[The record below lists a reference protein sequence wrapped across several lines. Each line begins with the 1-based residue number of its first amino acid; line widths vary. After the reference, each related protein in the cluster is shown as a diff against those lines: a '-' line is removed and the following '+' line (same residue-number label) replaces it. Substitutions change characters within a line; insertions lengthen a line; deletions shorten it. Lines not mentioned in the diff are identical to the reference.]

1 MFVINPDKSIYVT
14 RGDIAV
20 IELSA
25 SITEAED
32 YIFSPNDVVRF
43 KVYQK
48 NRCDQIVLEKDVV
61 VDDGCSSVEIS
72 LTSEDTRIGEL
83 IHKPKDYWYEIEVNP
98 DTNPQTIIGYD
109 TSGPKVFRLYP
120 EGGDKL

>member
-25 SITEAED
+25 SITETED

-48 NRCDQIVLEKDVV
+48 NRCEQIVLEKDLV
-61 VDDGCSSVEIS
+61 VDDECSSIEIS